1 MLFVPKCETEKVP
14 LSYNNLIKNWGCWIL
29 NMFSLSM
36 CHSAIYHKLPHL
48 YYKYSHLSSL
58 RNPSFFTVVLESI
71 GWVYFQGSSLQKL
84 TSLGLRQLLKEKWWV
99 ARCWSCSQTAAFMQ
113 SNPARHTGG
122 FVLLIYINFNRVMC
136 SRHGDD
142 CEAAFVTLGRP
153 QCQTQGVLLL
163 DQMQVVWGL
172 KHLLLLEVNCS
183 RSQEALWLFQITF
196 TENIRCHHAAAICSG
211 IKLKPWNIQV
221 WKP

>member
-1 MLFVPKCETEKVP
+1 
-14 LSYNNLIKNWGCWIL
+14 
-29 NMFSLSM
+29 M
-36 CHSAIYHKLPHL
+36 CHSTIYHKLPHL

-71 GWVYFQGSSLQKL
+71 GWIYFQGSSLQKL
-84 TSLGLRQLLKEKWWV
+84 TSLALRQLLKGKWWV

-113 SNPARHTGG
+113 SNPAQHTGR
-122 FVLLIYINFNRVMC
+122 FCYVVIYKFCVMC
-136 SRHGDD
+136 SRHGND

-153 QCQTQGVLLL
+153 QCQTRGVLLL
-163 DQMQVVWGL
+163 DQMQAVWGW
-172 KHLLLLEVNCS
+172 KHLQLLKVNCS
-183 RSQEALWLFQITF
+183 RSQEALSLFQITF
-196 TENIRCHHAAAICSG
+196 TETIRGHHAAAICSG